1 MNSALK
7 TLRTAIELRLRRH
20 SNLTVIA
27 MKKASACIAHLQ
39 LHGCVVQT
47 VTVRRD
53 HVSIEI
59 DQPSAWL
66 QGAIHITRINGR
78 YREIVKVT
86 AVLGCQVQWVER
98 EAHVLLQREG

>member
-1 MNSALK
+1 MKSVLK
-7 TLRTAIELRLRRH
+7 DLRTAIELRLRRH

-39 LHGCVVQT
+39 LHGCVVKRVIVQ
-47 VTVRRD
+47 RD

-66 QGAIHITRINGR
+66 QGSIHISRINGR

-86 AVLGCQVQWVER
+86 AVHGCQVEWVER
-98 EAHVLLQREG
+98 ELHPLLQREG